1 MTTGIVI
8 FLLSASL
15 VAAPQAAPDLAQ
27 TSLRTHQRSVV
38 AASDPG
44 FDLIRATSRSVTQS
58 HSPSRGLAV
67 HENSRPRHR
76 RIRRAAARAVER
88 RLLLIAPKSRLLVRF
103 VDRTTGVVKRNVVAR
118 CTRLRGRH
126 RQRVAVYVC
135 RVWQHPR
142 APSTGVTV
150 RCRTKHN
157 RLLVTAYRR
166 PRRR

>member
-15 VAAPQAAPDLAQ
+15 VVAPQAAPEVAQ
-27 TSLRTHQRSVV
+27 TSLRANQGWVA
-38 AASDPG
+38 AASDRG
-44 FDLIRATSRSVTQS
+44 FDLRATSRSLTQS

-67 HENSRPRHR
+67 HESSRPRHR

-118 CTRLRGRH
+118 CARLRGRH

-150 RCRTKHN
+150 RCRTKHK